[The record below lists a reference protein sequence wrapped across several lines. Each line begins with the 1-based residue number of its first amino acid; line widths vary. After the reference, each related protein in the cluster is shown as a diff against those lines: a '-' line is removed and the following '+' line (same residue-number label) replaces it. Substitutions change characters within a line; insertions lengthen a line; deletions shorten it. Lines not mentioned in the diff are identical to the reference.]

1 MKILYFIT
9 LFTIY
14 SFFSSAETINS
25 VEVNNNKRI
34 SKETIITLGNI
45 KVGTNYDKSDVDQI
59 LKNLYDT
66 NFFFDIRISVEND
79 ILVIFLKEN
88 KIIQTIEL
96 NGIKA
101 EKIKKSIFD
110 NMQLKNRSPFVEF
123 KVKQDIANLKNT
135 LTYQGYYF
143 STVNSSVEE
152 NDNDT
157 VNLIYDI
164 DLGKKAKINR
174 IEFIGNKIFKN
185 KKLRNLITSEENKF
199 WKFISNKKYL
209 NKDQIDRDERL
220 LKNYFLNRGYYD
232 VIINASSAQYLDDN
246 SFVLTF
252 NIDAGNHY
260 KINKT
265 KLLLPI
271 DYKKSNFIK
280 IEKLLSELENE
291 TYSFRKISKIVEQI
305 DKVSLLREYDFISAS
320 INEEKVEN
328 NKINLFLE
336 VMETEKLYVKKIN
349 ILGNDITIENV
360 IRDSLEVDEGDP
372 FNELLHA
379 KSINNLKAKNIFGSV
394 SSEVS
399 DGPDLNTK
407 IININIEEK
416 PTGEI
421 TLAAGVGTEGGT
433 MGFSVSENNFMGRGI
448 KLSTSLRVS
457 ENSIKGNFTTYNP
470 NYNYSGKA
478 LSTNI
483 QSSQTNKMADNGYDS
498 NKTGFS
504 FGTSIEQYE
513 DLFFKPTFSTY
524 YERLTTNDS
533 ASANLKKQEGS
544 YFDTGIGYSFT
555 YDKRNQAWQTTEGYK
570 STFTQRIPLISEN
583 YTLLNGYEIEKYID
597 FDNDL
602 IARFAFYGRAVNSLA
617 GEDVRISERL
627 NLPSKKLRGFVA
639 GAIGPVDDNDFIGG
653 NYAAALNFS
662 STLPMLL
669 QSVEQADLR
678 FFVDAA
684 NVWGVDYSSTIDD
697 SNKIRSSTGISVD
710 WFTPIGPLNFTLAQ
724 AITQASTDKTESFQF
739 NLGTTF

>member
-14 SFFSSAETINS
+14 SFFSSAEIINN
-25 VEVNNNKRI
+25 VVVNNNKRI
-34 SKETIITLGNI
+34 TKETVITLGNI
-45 KVGTNYDKSDVDQI
+45 QVGTNYDKSDVDQI

-66 NFFFDIRISVEND
+66 NFFSDIRISVENST
-79 ILVIFLKEN
+79 LTIFLEEN
-88 KIIQTIEL
+88 KIIQTIVL

-101 EKIKKSIFD
+101 EKIKESILEG
-110 NMQLKNRSPFVEF
+110 MRLKNRSPFVEF
-123 KVKQDIANLKNT
+123 KVKQDIVNLKNT

-143 STVNSSVEE
+143 STVNSSIEE

-164 DLGKKAKINR
+164 ELGKKAKINR

-185 KKLRNLITSEENKF
+185 KKLRNLIISEENKF
-199 WKFISNKKYL
+199 WKFISKKKYL

-232 VIINASSAQYLDDN
+232 VIINASSAQYLDND

-252 NIDAGNHY
+252 NIDAGNRY

-265 KLLLPI
+265 KLSLPI

-291 TYSFRKISKIVEQI
+291 TYSFRKISKIVDQI

-320 INEEKVEN
+320 INEEKIEN
-328 NKINLFLE
+328 NKINLTFE
-336 VMETEKLYVKKIN
+336 VMETEKFYVEKIN
-349 ILGNDITIENV
+349 ILGNDITLESV

-379 KSINNLKAKNIFGSV
+379 KSINKLKARNIFKSV
-394 SSEVS
+394 TSEVL

-407 IININIEEK
+407 IVNINIEEK

-433 MGFSVSENNFMGRGI
+433 MGFSVSENNFMGRGV
-448 KLSTSLRVS
+448 KLSASIRVN
-457 ENSIKGNFTTYNP
+457 ENSIKGNFTTYTP
-470 NYNYSGKA
+470 NYKYSGKA

-483 QSSQTNKMADNGYDS
+483 QSSQINKMADNGYDS
-498 NKTGFS
+498 TKTGFS
-504 FGTSIEQYE
+504 FGTSVEQYE
-513 DLFFKPTFSTY
+513 DLFFNPTFSTY

-533 ASANLKKQEGS
+533 ASASLKNQEGG
-544 YFDTGIGYSFT
+544 YFDIGIGYSYV

-583 YTLLNGYEIEKYID
+583 YTLLNGYEIEKYVD

-602 IARFAFYGRAVNSLA
+602 ITKFAFYGRAVNSMT
-617 GEDVRISERL
+617 GDDVRISERL
-627 NLPSKKLRGFVA
+627 SIPSRRLKGFVA
-639 GAIGPVDDNDFIGG
+639 RSIGPVDDNDYVGG
-653 NYAAALNFS
+653 NYAVALNFS
-662 STLPMLL
+662 STLPMFL

-724 AITQASTDKTESFQF
+724 AITKASTDKTESFQF